1 MTFSSGSVGI
11 EPTTTASETDV
22 IPFHHDP
29 MTYYKIDVTLM
40 EETDVIS
47 S

>member
-1 MTFSSGSVGI
+1 MAGSVGI

-29 MTYYKIDVTLM
+29 IIFGLAYALKTY
-40 EETDVIS
+40 ETDVIS